1 MKLTAVDV
9 VPVVCDAV
17 GVTVVAPVSVVDEG
31 VVVDFLGHP
40 KACITARLASVRG
53 VSSPST
59 VLTTSN
65 SSAVSAVDSTCT
77 SAVVETALS
86 FLLVKAA
93 GGEPNKVLSMSVV
106 GVLEELL
113 SAVGA
118 PKVIVVGVP
127 EEVAVVGAPKEA
139 VVGVAKELA
148 GVGAPNE
155 AAVGIPKELT
165 GVGAPEYL
173 AGVAIRPG
181 VEFSS

>member
-1 MKLTAVDV
+1 MKLTAVDAV
-9 VPVVCDAV
+9 RVP
-17 GVTVVAPVSVVDEG
+17 VVAPVPVVDEG
-31 VVVDFLGHP
+31 VVVNFLGHP
-40 KACITARLASVRG
+40 QACITARLASVRG

-65 SSAVSAVDSTCT
+65 SSVVSAVDSACT

-93 GGEPNKVLSMSVV
+93 GGEPNEVLLMSVV

-139 VVGVAKELA
+139 VVRGSRGA
-148 GVGAPNE
+148 GWSWG
-155 AAVGIPKELT
+155 T
-165 GVGAPEYL
+165 Q
-173 AGVAIRPG
+173 
-181 VEFSS
+181 

>member
-1 MKLTAVDV
+1 MKLTAVD
-9 VPVVCDAV
+9 AV
-17 GVTVVAPVSVVDEG
+17 GVPIVAPVSVVDEG

-40 KACITARLASVRG
+40 KACITARLASVHG

-65 SSAVSAVDSTCT
+65 SSAVSAVDSACT

-93 GGEPNKVLSMSVV
+93 GGEPNEVLSMSVV
-106 GVLEELL
+106 GVPEDV
-113 SAVGA
+113 AVVGA
-118 PKVIVVGVP
+118 PKEAVVGVP

-139 VVGVAKELA
+139 VVRVAEELA

-155 AAVGIPKELT
+155 AAVGIP
-165 GVGAPEYL
+165 
-173 AGVAIRPG
+173 R
-181 VEFSS
+181 S

>member
-1 MKLTAVDV
+1 MVNSEMKLTAVD
-9 VPVVCDAV
+9 AV
-17 GVTVVAPVSVVDEG
+17 GVPIVAPVSVVDEG
-31 VVVDFLGHP
+31 VLVDFLGYP
-40 KACITARLASVRG
+40 KACITARLASVCG

-65 SSAVSAVDSTCT
+65 SSVASAVDSACT

-93 GGEPNKVLSMSVV
+93 GGEPNEVLLMSVV

-139 VVGVAKELA
+139 VVGVAEELA
-148 GVGAPNE
+148 GSWG
-155 AAVGIPKELT
+155 T
-165 GVGAPEYL
+165 Q
-173 AGVAIRPG
+173 
-181 VEFSS
+181 

>member
-1 MKLTAVDV
+1 MKFGAVGNTGNIGKFEMKLTAV
-9 VPVVCDAV
+9 DAV

-65 SSAVSAVDSTCT
+65 SSVVSAVDSACT

-93 GGEPNKVLSMSVV
+93 GGEPNEVLSMSVV

-118 PKVIVVGVP
+118 PKVI
-127 EEVAVVGAPKEA
+127 E
-139 VVGVAKELA
+139 VGVAEDGK
-148 GVGAPNE
+148 
-155 AAVGIPKELT
+155 
-165 GVGAPEYL
+165 
-173 AGVAIRPG
+173 
-181 VEFSS
+181 